1 MRPIYRFQLTIA
13 EANSNLLNPNDTSF
27 GFILEQTGGLI
38 PHGPYK
44 TTALIP
50 VSPSTAYHLIDS
62 NNTATNWHSIAAY
75 SDSNAY
81 LDFQSGGS
89 SYTTPSGTKY
99 VRITFNQ
106 DAELEMLSFCKS
118 SESFEYYGKVIRRVF
133 PLYRDDMAKN
143 FNLEQGQQFFRA
155 SLSARLI
162 FQLNDYAFIMARPF
176 DMKFNLEMFISYDA
190 GNVWASY
197 WKGHF
202 YKTDCEI
209 DEDAEI
215 ITVSPSSSDDYG
227 PVLAGIEKE
236 YDLIKLTPS
245 MVPIWAHKR
254 PMIQSYMPGDNVVG
268 CFLSGMYWEQE
279 CNIETNDTHL
289 RNQYHFSKNTSQL
302 VIRLTQRGSTPI
314 SPQIPEFFY
323 GALPASITDTYE
335 FTNGDYKLRHEY
347 QSTVNVHIF
356 RIYKISTSTQL
367 WFGQLLTDP
376 ANYPITCDLG
386 PVSGSGATGS
396 LDLVARDKYV
406 YLRYISDVASIGGVS
421 TYALDPDN
429 DIVPNNRNYTRVSP
443 YTISGLVNFTDKLS
457 NTPTQY
463 GLYKD
468 KYYAQPADEYVYG
481 PYYPISRS
489 AWDGLSIWFHFAT
502 MDWSYESEASAWFTI
517 KNTYALA
524 SVISVLLK
532 EFAPDITH
540 EGTTEYS
547 EFLYGNAVD
556 GHNRHLFIT
565 PKSNIINANYDMPAQ
580 KAPITLKDVL
590 EMLRDCF
597 RCYWWIDDQ
606 KRFRIEHIEYF
617 RNGGSYSED
626 NPTIGIDLT
635 QQIET
640 RNGKPWSFAR
650 SQYTFEKPEM
660 AARYQFG
667 WMDDVTQLFEGL
679 PINIVSNYVQ
689 PGKIEEI
696 TISQFTSDIDYI
708 LLNPTVI
715 SKDGFVIMDAS
726 YWMPDDEY
734 VLPIYS
740 FVANGV
746 NYRLQNGYMS
756 FAYLQSLYAYDMP
769 ARNYEINGEEFVAIG
784 TKKLKVQTL
793 KFPALTDPNLMQ
805 LVKTKI
811 GNGVFEKLSINLS
824 SRTAD
829 ATLKYDTE

>member
-1 MRPIYRFQLTIA
+1 MRPIYRFQLTVPGI
-13 EANSNLLNPNDTSF
+13 NTNLLNPNNVSK
-27 GFILEQTGGLI
+27 GFIRQESGYLI
-38 PHGPYK
+38 PRGPYV
-44 TTALIP
+44 TTPMIT
-50 VSPSTAYHLIDS
+50 VDSSTTYHLINSD
-62 NNTATNWHSIAAY
+62 NVATAWYSIAAY
-75 SDSNAY
+75 SDSNAF

-89 SYTTPSGTKY
+89 SYITPASAKY
-99 VRITFNQ
+99 VRITFLEGT
-106 DAELEMLSFCKS
+106 ELENLSFCKS
-118 SESFEYYGKVIRRVF
+118 SESFEFYGRVLRRVF
-133 PLYRDDMAKN
+133 PLYRDDMAMN
-143 FNLEQGQQFFRA
+143 FNLEQGQQFFRT
-155 SLSARLI
+155 SLSGKLT
-162 FQLNDYAFIMARPF
+162 FQQSDYAFIMAKPF

-209 DEDAEI
+209 DEDAKI
-215 ITVSPSSSDDYG
+215 IAVSPSSSDDYG

-245 MVPIWAHKR
+245 MVPIRARKR
-254 PMIQSYMPGDNVVG
+254 PMIQTYMPGDNVVG

-302 VIRLTQRGSTPI
+302 VVRLAQSGSTPI
-314 SPQIPEFFY
+314 SPEIPEFFY
-323 GALPASITDTYE
+323 GALPESISDAFE
-335 FTNGDYKLRHEY
+335 LSNGSYKFRYTGENVFQILRD
-347 QSTVNVHIF
+347 STV
-356 RIYKISTSTQL
+356 L
-367 WFGQLLTDP
+367 WQRTNAAP
-376 ANYPITCDLG
+376 ATFYP
-386 PVSGSGATGS
+386 
-396 LDLVARDKYV
+396 YMV
-406 YLRYISDVASIGGVS
+406 YLSPYDVSAQGLVQATVMSKFVYMRYVSDVTSIGGVS
-421 TYALDPDN
+421 TYELRDN

-443 YTISGLVNFTDKLS
+443 YTISGLVTFTDKLS
-457 NTPTQY
+457 STPTQY

-468 KYYAQPADEYVYG
+468 KYYSPPPPDEYVYG
-481 PYYPISRS
+481 EYYPISRA
-489 AWDGLSIWFHFAT
+489 AWDGLSIWFHFDN
-502 MDWSYESEASAWFTI
+502 MDWSYESEASAPFII
-517 KNTYALA
+517 KNTYALS

-532 EFAPDITH
+532 EFAPAITH

-597 RCYWWIDDQ
+597 RCYWWIDGQ

-635 QQIET
+635 QSIVT
-640 RNGKPWSFAR
+640 RNGKPWAFAR

-660 AARYQFG
+660 TERYQFG
-667 WMDDVTQLFEGL
+667 WMDDVTQLFEGF

-715 SKDGFVIMDAS
+715 SKDGFVVMDAS
-726 YWMPDDEY
+726 YYAPNDIY
-734 VLPIYS
+734 VLPIYI

-746 NYRLQNGYMS
+746 NYRLQNGFMS

-769 ARNYEINGEEFVAIG
+769 AQKYEINGEEFNAIG
-784 TKKLKVQTL
+784 TKKLKIQTL